1 LTPQACLKFRLKKFS
16 GVIILLFSRV
26 DFGSMPQEWRAIK

>member
-1 LTPQACLKFRLKKFS
+1 LKKFIS
-16 GVIILLFSRV
+16 VIILIFLRV